1 MESQEDSYSIE
12 IELSDSELAGII
24 DDIKQD
30 EEVDLIEHENTNW
43 EEIARVIMDENNRVK
58 SRFYWILFFK

>member
-30 EEVDLIEHENTNW
+30 EEVDLIEHENTN
-43 EEIARVIMDENNRVK
+43 
-58 SRFYWILFFK
+58 